1 MCRKRALLA
10 TVLAPVL
17 LLAAVQ
23 TGQAADKTA
32 TTKVSASSPA
42 VSQTA
47 TQTTS
52 MTAPTAAP
60 APPRKATPAQR
71 AEIARADPLMRAAFW
86 SSQVDADG
94 RDVEAAVGLCQ
105 ALRALGRYDEA
116 ADTATRIL
124 IVQPDAYD
132 ALMEA
137 ARANIARGQGF
148 YAIEPG
154 RKAAALQPRDWR
166 PLSLLGVAYE
176 QAKRDDEALAA
187 HRQAVALAPTEAA
200 PLTNLAMHLASS
212 GDLPG
217 AEALLRKAAALPTAT
232 IQVRQNLALVIGLQG
247 RIDEAE
253 KLARQDLPPESVDNN
268 LAWLRAAIGQ
278 ESTTRSWTAVKAGG

>member
-17 LLAAVQ
+17 AVGVL
-23 TGQAADKTA
+23 TASSAQAARK
-32 TTKVSASSPA
+32 S
-42 VSQTA
+42 
-47 TQTTS
+47 
-52 MTAPTAAP
+52 AP
-60 APPRKATPAQR
+60 APAASAVAAPEAPRKATPAQR
-71 AEIARADPLMRAAFW
+71 AEMRRADPLTRMAFW
-86 SSQVDADG
+86 STEAERDP
-94 RDVEAAVGLCQ
+94 RDVEAGVALSQ

-116 ADTATRIL
+116 VDAADRIL
-124 IVQPDAYD
+124 IVTPDNYD
-132 ALMEA
+132 ALMES
-137 ARANIARGQGF
+137 ARANVARGQGF

-166 PLSLLGVAYE
+166 PPSLLGVAYE

-187 HRQAVALAPTEAA
+187 HRQAVALAPTEAV
-200 PLTNLAMHLASS
+200 PLTNLAMHLAST
-212 GDLPG
+212 GDLKG
-217 AEALLRKAAALPTAT
+217 AEAALRQAVALPTAT

>member
-1 MCRKRALLA
+1 MCRKRAFLA
-10 TVLAPVL
+10 TVLAPIVAPVL
-17 LLAAVQ
+17 LLAVSAH
-23 TGQAADKTA
+23 AADK
-32 TTKVSASSPA
+32 PA
-42 VSQTA
+42 
-47 TQTTS
+47 
-52 MTAPTAAP
+52 TAPTATP
-60 APPRKATPAQR
+60 EMQGPRKATPAQR
-71 AEIARADPLMRAAFW
+71 AEVQRADPLTRMAFW
-86 SSQVDADG
+86 SNEASHDG
-94 RDVEAAVGLCQ
+94 RDVEAAVNLSQ

-116 ADTATRIL
+116 ADAAAQIL
-124 IVQPDAYD
+124 VVQPDSYD

-187 HRQAVALAPTEAA
+187 HRQAVALAPAEAV
-200 PLTNLAMHLASS
+200 PLTNLAMHLAST

-217 AEALLRKAAALPTAT
+217 AEALLLKAAALPTAT
-232 IQVRQNLALVIGLQG
+232 IQVRQNLALVVGLQG
-247 RIDEAE
+247 RLDEAE

-268 LAWLRAAIGQ
+268 LAWLRAATGQ
-278 ESTTRSWTAVKAGG
+278 ASPTRSWTAVKAGG

>member
-10 TVLAPVL
+10 TVLAPILAPVL
-17 LLAAVQ
+17 VMGVLMAGAAN
-23 TGQAADKTA
+23 AADK
-32 TTKVSASSPA
+32 PA
-42 VSQTA
+42 K
-47 TQTTS
+47 
-52 MTAPTAAP
+52 AAP
-60 APPRKATPAQR
+60 PVAAAPEPPRKASPAER
-71 AEIARADPLMRAAFW
+71 AEMRRADPLTRMAFW
-86 SSQVDADG
+86 STEAERDG
-94 RDVEAAVGLCQ
+94 RDVEAGVGLSQ

-116 ADTATRIL
+116 ADAAARIL
-124 IVQPDAYD
+124 VFAPDNYD
-132 ALMEA
+132 ALMES
-137 ARANIARGQGF
+137 ARANVARGQGF

-176 QAKRDDEALAA
+176 QAKRDDEALVA
-187 HRQAVALAPTEAA
+187 HRQAVALAPSEAV
-200 PLTNLAMHLASS
+200 PLANLAMHLASS
-212 GDLPG
+212 GDLRG
-217 AEALLRKAAALPTAT
+217 AEAALRQAAALPTAT

-278 ESTTRSWTAVKAGG
+278 ESPTRSWTAVKAGG

>member
-1 MCRKRALLA
+1 MCRKRAILA
-10 TVLAPVL
+10 TVLGPALMLAVSAHAGDKPAPV
-17 LLAAVQ
+17 AQ
-23 TGQAADKTA
+23 TQASTA
-32 TTKVSASSPA
+32 EPA
-42 VSQTA
+42 
-47 TQTTS
+47 
-52 MTAPTAAP
+52 
-60 APPRKATPAQR
+60 PRKATPAQR
-71 AEIARADPLMRAAFW
+71 AEVQRADPLTRMAFW
-86 SSQVDADG
+86 SAEADRDG
-94 RDVEAAVGLCQ
+94 RDVEAAVALSQ

-116 ADTATRIL
+116 SDAAARIL
-124 IVQPDAYD
+124 IVAPDSYD

-148 YAIEPG
+148 YAIEPA

-166 PLSLLGVAYE
+166 PPSLLGVAYE

-200 PLTNLAMHLASS
+200 PLTNLAMHLAST

-232 IQVRQNLALVIGLQG
+232 IQVRQNLALVVGLQG
-247 RIDEAE
+247 RLDDAE

-268 LAWLRAAIGQ
+268 LAWLRAATGQ
-278 ESTTRSWTAVKAGG
+278 SSSTRSWNAVKAGG

>member
-1 MCRKRALLA
+1 MCRKRAFLA
-10 TVLAPVL
+10 TVLGPVL
-17 LLAAVQ
+17 LLAVPAH
-23 TGQAADKTA
+23 AADK
-32 TTKVSASSPA
+32 P
-42 VSQTA
+42 
-47 TQTTS
+47 
-52 MTAPTAAP
+52 AAP
-60 APPRKATPAQR
+60 ASLAAPVAAPEGPRKATPAQR
-71 AEIARADPLMRAAFW
+71 AEIQRADPLTRMAFW
-86 SSQVDADG
+86 SNQASQDG
-94 RDVEAAVGLCQ
+94 RDVEAAIGLSQ

-116 ADTATRIL
+116 AETAAQIL
-124 IVQPDAYD
+124 VVQPDSYD

-137 ARANIARGQGF
+137 ARANVARGQGF

-154 RKAAALQPRDWR
+154 RRAAALQPRDWR

-187 HRQAVALAPTEAA
+187 HRQAVALAPAEAV
-200 PLTNLAMHLASS
+200 PLTNLAMHLAST

-232 IQVRQNLALVIGLQG
+232 IQVRQNLALVVGLQG

-268 LAWLRAAIGQ
+268 LAWLRAATGQ
-278 ESTTRSWTAVKAGG
+278 SSPTRSWSAVKAGG

>member
-17 LLAAVQ
+17 VTGLLLAGPA
-23 TGQAADKTA
+23 QAADKR
-32 TTKVSASSPA
+32 KPA
-42 VSQTA
+42 DSVA
-47 TQTTS
+47 
-52 MTAPTAAP
+52 AAP
-60 APPRKATPAQR
+60 EGPRKASPAER
-71 AEIARADPLMRAAFW
+71 AEMRRADPLTRMAFW
-86 SSQVDADG
+86 STEAERDG
-94 RDVEAAVGLCQ
+94 RDIEAGVALAQ
-105 ALRALGRYDEA
+105 ALRALGRYNEA
-116 ADTATRIL
+116 ADAAARVL
-124 IVQPDAYD
+124 IVAPDNYD
-132 ALMEA
+132 ALMES
-137 ARANIARGQGF
+137 ARANVARGQGF
-148 YAIEPG
+148 YAVEPG

-166 PLSLLGVAYE
+166 PPSLLGVAYE

-187 HRQAVALAPTEAA
+187 HRQAVALAPNEAI

-212 GDLPG
+212 GDLRG
-217 AEALLRKAAALPTAT
+217 AEAALRQAAALPTAT
-232 IQVRQNLALVIGLQG
+232 IQVRQNLALIIGLQG

>member
-17 LLAAVQ
+17 ATGMLMAASAN
-23 TGQAADKTA
+23 AASK
-32 TTKVSASSPA
+32 S
-42 VSQTA
+42 
-47 TQTTS
+47 
-52 MTAPTAAP
+52 APTAPVAAP
-60 APPRKATPAQR
+60 PAAPEPPRKATPAER
-71 AEIARADPLMRAAFW
+71 AEMRRADPLTRMAFW
-86 SSQVDADG
+86 STEAERDG
-94 RDVEAAVGLCQ
+94 RDVEAGVGLAQ

-116 ADTATRIL
+116 ADAASRML
-124 IVQPDAYD
+124 IVVPDNYD

-137 ARANIARGQGF
+137 ARANVARGQGF

-187 HRQAVALAPTEAA
+187 HRQAVALAPAEAV
-200 PLTNLAMHLASS
+200 PLTNLAMHLAST

-217 AEALLRKAAALPTAT
+217 AEAALRQAVALPTAT
-232 IQVRQNLALVIGLQG
+232 IQVRQNLALVVGLQG
-247 RIDEAE
+247 RIAEAE

-268 LAWLRAAIGQ
+268 LAWLRAATGQ
-278 ESTTRSWTAVKAGG
+278 AGAARSWDAMKTGG

>member
-17 LLAAVQ
+17 AVGVL
-23 TGQAADKTA
+23 TASSAQAARK
-32 TTKVSASSPA
+32 S
-42 VSQTA
+42 
-47 TQTTS
+47 
-52 MTAPTAAP
+52 AP
-60 APPRKATPAQR
+60 APAASAVAAPEAPRKATPAQR
-71 AEIARADPLMRAAFW
+71 AEMRRADPLTRMAFW
-86 SSQVDADG
+86 STEAERDP
-94 RDVEAAVGLCQ
+94 RDVEAGVALSQ

-116 ADTATRIL
+116 VEAADRIL
-124 IVQPDAYD
+124 IVVPDNYD
-132 ALMEA
+132 ALMES
-137 ARANIARGQGF
+137 ARANVARGQGF

-166 PLSLLGVAYE
+166 PPSLLGVAYE

-187 HRQAVALAPTEAA
+187 HRQAVALAPTEAV
-200 PLTNLAMHLASS
+200 PLTNLAMHLAST
-212 GDLPG
+212 GDLKG
-217 AEALLRKAAALPTAT
+217 AEAALRQAVALPTAT

>member
-10 TVLAPVL
+10 TVLAPALVMGVL
-17 LLAAVQ
+17 TASSA
-23 TGQAADKTA
+23 QAARK
-32 TTKVSASSPA
+32 PA
-42 VSQTA
+42 
-47 TQTTS
+47 
-52 MTAPTAAP
+52 AAP
-60 APPRKATPAQR
+60 APSAVAAPEAPRKATPAQR
-71 AEIARADPLMRAAFW
+71 AEMRRADPLTRMAFW
-86 SSQVDADG
+86 STEAERDG
-94 RDVEAAVGLCQ
+94 RDVEAGVGLSQ

-116 ADTATRIL
+116 AEAADRIL
-124 IVQPDAYD
+124 IVVPDNYD
-132 ALMEA
+132 ALMES
-137 ARANIARGQGF
+137 ARANVARGQGF

-187 HRQAVALAPTEAA
+187 HRQAVALAPAEAV
-200 PLTNLAMHLASS
+200 PLTNLAMHLAST
-212 GDLPG
+212 GDLKG
-217 AEALLRKAAALPTAT
+217 AEAALRQAVALPTAT

-268 LAWLRAAIGQ
+268 LAWLRAATGQ

>member
-17 LLAAVQ
+17 LLAVSAH
-23 TGQAADKTA
+23 AADK
-32 TTKVSASSPA
+32 PA
-42 VSQTA
+42 
-47 TQTTS
+47 
-52 MTAPTAAP
+52 PAAP
-60 APPRKATPAQR
+60 QAAAAVPETPRKASPAER
-71 AEIARADPLMRAAFW
+71 AEMRRADPLTRMAFW
-86 SSQVDADG
+86 STEAERDG
-94 RDVEAAVGLCQ
+94 RDVEAGVGLSQ

-116 ADTATRIL
+116 ADAAARIL
-124 IVQPDAYD
+124 IVTPDNYD
-132 ALMEA
+132 ALMES
-137 ARANIARGQGF
+137 ARANVARGQGF

-187 HRQAVALAPTEAA
+187 HRQAVALAPAEAV
-200 PLTNLAMHLASS
+200 PLANLAMHLAST

-217 AEALLRKAAALPTAT
+217 AEAMLRKAAALPTTT
-232 IQVRQNLALVIGLQG
+232 IQVRQNLALVVGLQG
-247 RIDEAE
+247 RMDEAE

-268 LAWLRAAIGQ
+268 LAWLRAATGQ
-278 ESTTRSWTAVKAGG
+278 GGTTRSWDAVKAGG

>member
-17 LLAAVQ
+17 AVGVL
-23 TGQAADKTA
+23 TASSAQAARK
-32 TTKVSASSPA
+32 S
-42 VSQTA
+42 
-47 TQTTS
+47 
-52 MTAPTAAP
+52 AP
-60 APPRKATPAQR
+60 APAASAVAAPEAPRKATPAQR
-71 AEIARADPLMRAAFW
+71 AEMRRADPLTRMAFW
-86 SSQVDADG
+86 STEAERDP
-94 RDVEAAVGLCQ
+94 RDVEAGVALSQ

-116 ADTATRIL
+116 VDAADRIL
-124 IVQPDAYD
+124 IVVPDNYD
-132 ALMEA
+132 ALMES
-137 ARANIARGQGF
+137 ARANVARGQGF

-166 PLSLLGVAYE
+166 PPSLLGVAYE

-187 HRQAVALAPTEAA
+187 HRQAVALAPTEAV
-200 PLTNLAMHLASS
+200 PLTNLAMHLAST
-212 GDLPG
+212 GDLKG
-217 AEALLRKAAALPTAT
+217 AEAALRQAVALPTAT

-278 ESTTRSWTAVKAGG
+278 ESTTRSWSAVKAGG

>member
-17 LLAAVQ
+17 LLAVSAH
-23 TGQAADKTA
+23 AADKPA
-32 TTKVSASSPA
+32 PPSS
-42 VSQTA
+42 S
-47 TQTTS
+47 
-52 MTAPTAAP
+52 AAP
-60 APPRKATPAQR
+60 VAAAPEAPRKATAAQR
-71 AEIARADPLMRAAFW
+71 AEAQRADPLTRMAFW
-86 SSQVDADG
+86 SNQADLDG
-94 RDVEAAVGLCQ
+94 RDVEAAVGLSQ

-116 ADTATRIL
+116 ADAAAAIL
-124 IVQPDAYD
+124 IVSPDSYD
-132 ALMEA
+132 ALMES
-137 ARANIARGQGF
+137 ARANVARGQGF

-187 HRQAVALAPTEAA
+187 HRQAVALAPAEAV
-200 PLTNLAMHLASS
+200 PLANLAMHLAST

-217 AEALLRKAAALPTAT
+217 AEALLRKAAVLPTAT
-232 IQVRQNLALVIGLQG
+232 IQVRQNLALVVGLQG
-247 RIDEAE
+247 RLDEAE

-268 LAWLRAAIGQ
+268 LAWLRAATGQ
-278 ESTTRSWTAVKAGG
+278 ASATRSWDAVKAGG

>member
-17 LLAAVQ
+17 VTGMLMAASAH
-23 TGQAADKTA
+23 AASK
-32 TTKVSASSPA
+32 P
-42 VSQTA
+42 
-47 TQTTS
+47 
-52 MTAPTAAP
+52 APTAPVATP
-60 APPRKATPAQR
+60 EAPRKATPAER
-71 AEIARADPLMRAAFW
+71 AEMTRADPLTRMAFW
-86 SSQVDADG
+86 STEAERDG
-94 RDVEAAVGLCQ
+94 RDVEAGVALSQ

-116 ADTATRIL
+116 ADAAARIL
-124 IVQPDAYD
+124 IVVPDNYD
-132 ALMEA
+132 ALMES
-137 ARANIARGQGF
+137 ARANVARGQGF

-187 HRQAVALAPTEAA
+187 HRQAVALAPAEPI
-200 PLTNLAMHLASS
+200 PLANLAMHLAST

-217 AEALLRKAAALPTAT
+217 AEVALRQAAALPNAT

-268 LAWLRAAIGQ
+268 LAWLRAATGQ
-278 ESTTRSWTAVKAGG
+278 AGATRSWDAMKTGG

>member
-17 LLAAVQ
+17 AVGVL
-23 TGQAADKTA
+23 TASSAQAARK
-32 TTKVSASSPA
+32 S
-42 VSQTA
+42 
-47 TQTTS
+47 
-52 MTAPTAAP
+52 AP
-60 APPRKATPAQR
+60 APAASAVAAPEAPRKATPAQR
-71 AEIARADPLMRAAFW
+71 AEMRRADPLTRMAFW
-86 SSQVDADG
+86 STEAERDP
-94 RDVEAAVGLCQ
+94 RDVEAGVALSQ

-116 ADTATRIL
+116 VDAADRIL
-124 IVQPDAYD
+124 IVVPDNYD
-132 ALMEA
+132 ALMES
-137 ARANIARGQGF
+137 ARANVARGQGF

-166 PLSLLGVAYE
+166 PPSLLGVAYE

-187 HRQAVALAPTEAA
+187 HRQAVALAPTEAV
-200 PLTNLAMHLASS
+200 PLTNLAMHLAST
-212 GDLPG
+212 GDLKG
-217 AEALLRKAAALPTAT
+217 AEAALRQAVALPNAT

>member
-10 TVLAPVL
+10 TVLAPIL
-17 LLAAVQ
+17 LIGVSAH
-23 TGQAADKTA
+23 AADKRA
-32 TTKVSASSPA
+32 KPAPEAAS
-42 VSQTA
+42 V
-47 TQTTS
+47 
-52 MTAPTAAP
+52 AAP
-60 APPRKATPAQR
+60 QPPRKASPAER
-71 AEIARADPLMRAAFW
+71 AEMRRADPLTRMAFW
-86 SSQVDADG
+86 STEAERDG
-94 RDVEAAVGLCQ
+94 RDVEAGVGLAQ

-116 ADTATRIL
+116 ADAAARLL
-124 IVQPDAYD
+124 IVVPDNYD
-132 ALMEA
+132 ALMES
-137 ARANIARGQGF
+137 ARANVARGQGF

-187 HRQAVALAPTEAA
+187 HRQAVALAPSEAV
-200 PLTNLAMHLASS
+200 PLTNLAMHLASA
-212 GDLPG
+212 GDLKG
-217 AEALLRKAAALPTAT
+217 AEAALRQAAALPTAT
-232 IQVRQNLALVIGLQG
+232 IQVRQNLALVVGLQG
-247 RIDEAE
+247 RLDEAE

>member
-10 TVLAPVL
+10 TVLAPAL
-17 LLAAVQ
+17 WLAASQIAV
-23 TGQAADKTA
+23 AADK
-32 TTKVSASSPA
+32 PA
-42 VSQTA
+42 AVR
-47 TQTTS
+47 TTS
-52 MTAPTAAP
+52 QATNLTVTQAATPANAAP
-60 APPRKATPAQR
+60 AQPERRKATPALR

-86 SSQVDADG
+86 SNEVNLDA

-116 ADTATRIL
+116 ADAAGRIL
-124 IVQPDAYD
+124 MVQPDAYD
-132 ALMEA
+132 ALMES

-148 YAIEPG
+148 YAIEPA

-166 PLSLLGVAYE
+166 PPSLLGVAYE

-200 PLTNLAMHLASS
+200 PLANLAMHLASS

-217 AEALLRKAAALPTAT
+217 AEALLRKAAALPSAT
-232 IQVRQNLALVIGLQG
+232 IQVRQNLALVVGLQG

-268 LAWLRAAIGQ
+268 LAWLRAATGQ
-278 ESTTRSWTAVKAGG
+278 GSPTRSWSAVKAGG